1 MLCLDEVNFAMNCR
15 NVILTEQS
23 MAIDRRSK
31 RDRRMPDYGNCLC
44 KKNRISLDTDKRIH
58 CARIAP

>member
-1 MLCLDEVNFAMNCR
+1 MNCR